1 MSNSCL
7 YPRSL
12 NMHYVS
18 LIWSPLNWFNL
29 LVECKLHLG
38 DTSGLLS
45 IIYGIIVAIKEKGTI
60 LADELFVSRFSYI
73 MRDYWLLTI
82 FEKCSDSIFH
92 NLNVL
97 GNAFML
103 THVVSPGISNSD
115 FDIVTN
121 I

>member
-7 YPRSL
+7 HPRSL

-18 LIWSPLNWFNL
+18 LICSPLNWFNL

-45 IIYGIIVAIKEKGTI
+45 IIYGIIAIEEKGTI